1 MLSSKQIIELTGIS
15 RATLNNYIALGILQK
30 PLVQRTKD
38 DDGRAPRIGY
48 FADDA
53 LERVKK
59 VQQLKKEGMSMAAI
73 TEQFNKNSPVSTLP
87 SSVSE
92 QHLEEADTQEAKKCF
107 TVEVGLDNIPGPA
120 YMVNNNFEVVWWND
134 EAVERIFGHE
144 QNMQSDI
151 EERNII
157 RLLMESTPIRNMP
170 VWQEILSNHLE
181 TAKKRLSRKNM
192 ASIFSS
198 LSPEDAKLLDELYN
212 AVEPLEPVPVV
223 HYHVN
228 LNDATEEVA
237 PYNLYACCFREGIL
251 FVYAKSEIDCS
262 PLLDFLSRRDH
273 VIRNLL
279 KRRKPFLTQLAVMVA
294 DLQNS
299 VQICAELPPDE
310 YFELINHIWQT
321 AEPIF
326 RKYYGTHG
334 KHVGDG
340 MVYYFFPQP
349 DSNYILNAINC
360 AHELKNMMCEI
371 SREWQSRKNWL
382 HSLYLNTGLHEGQ
395 EWFGTYHSG
404 TNLEFTV
411 LGDTINHA
419 ARISD
424 LARQG
429 SIWSTKT
436 MLGSLTPKERAQLRF
451 GIRRMTNNGE
461 EILVKDIY
469 SRISS
474 LVDLN
479 EGRNYKFNDIAMLPV
494 TEIIDI
500 EPSQ

>member
-1 MLSSKQIIELTGIS
+1 MLTSKQIIELTGIS

-48 FADDA
+48 FPDAA
-53 LERVKK
+53 LEQIKL
-59 VQQLKKEGMSMAAI
+59 VQQLKKEGMSISAI
-73 TEQFNKNSPVSTLP
+73 TKQLSISKPDAASPIIDELIGQPHERESSTKL
-87 SSVSE
+87 
-92 QHLEEADTQEAKKCF
+92 L
-107 TVEVGLDNIPGPA
+107 TVELGIEDITGPA
-120 YMVNNNFEVVWWND
+120 YMVNNNFEVMWWND
-134 EAVERIFGHE
+134 AALTNIFGQDHP
-144 QNMQSDI
+144 MQGDV
-151 EERNII
+151 EERNIF
-157 RLLMESTPIRNMP
+157 RLLLESNVSRNMLE
-170 VWQEILSNHLE
+170 WKTILSNHLE
-181 TAKKRLSRKNM
+181 TAKKRLTRKNI
-192 ASIFSS
+192 ASIYAS
-198 LSPEDAKLLDELYN
+198 LNAEDGRVLDELYES
-212 AVEPLEPVPVV
+212 VEAIEEAPVIHFP
-223 HYHVN
+223 VN
-228 LNDATEEVA
+228 LNSASDEAQ
-237 PYNLYACCFREGIL
+237 PYNLYACFFREGIL
-251 FVYAKSEIDCS
+251 FAYAKADMDCS
-262 PLLDFLSRRDH
+262 PLIELLSRRDH

-279 KRRKPFLTQLAVMVA
+279 KKRKPFLTPLAVMVA

-310 YFELINHIWQT
+310 YFELINHIWQA

-349 DSNYILNAINC
+349 DSSYILNSIRC
-360 AHELKNMMCEI
+360 AHELKNMMHDL
-371 SREWQSRKNWL
+371 SRDWQARKNWL
-382 HSLYLNTGLHEGQ
+382 HSLFLNIGLHEGQ

-429 SIWSTKT
+429 SIWSTKN
-436 MLGSLTPKERAQLRF
+436 MLGNLNTLERKKLRF
-451 GIRRMTNNGE
+451 GIRRTTDNGE
-461 EILVKDIY
+461 EILVKDTY

-474 LVDLN
+474 LVDLS
-479 EGRNYKFNDIAMLPV
+479 EGKNFKFNDIAILPV
-494 TEIIDI
+494 TEIVDI
-500 EPSQ
+500 EQ

>member
-1 MLSSKQIIELTGIS
+1 MLTSKQIIELTEIS
-15 RATLNNYIALGILQK
+15 RATLNNYIALGLVQK

-48 FADDA
+48 FPDEA
-53 LERVKK
+53 LDRIKQ
-59 VQQLKKEGMSMAAI
+59 VQQLKKEGLSMSAI
-73 TEQFNKNSPVSTLP
+73 TDRFNNKKEPDSVTPFPEQQFG
-87 SSVSE
+87 E
-92 QHLEEADTQEAKKCF
+92 KKENDSKRLL
-107 TVEVGLDNIPGPA
+107 TVELGIEDIPGPA

-134 EAVERIFGHE
+134 AAVEQLFGQE
-144 QNMQSDI
+144 NSMQGDI
-151 EERNII
+151 EERNIF
-157 RLLMESTPIRNMP
+157 RLLMESSIARQM
-170 VWQEILSNHLE
+170 VEWQEILSNHLE
-181 TAKKRLSRKNM
+181 TAKKRLSRKNI
-192 ASIFSS
+192 ASIYSS
-198 LSPEDAKLLDELYN
+198 LTPDDARILDELYES
-212 AVEPLEPVPVV
+212 AEALDEVPVV
-223 HYHVN
+223 HYPVN
-228 LNDATEEVA
+228 LNKASEEIT
-237 PYNLYACCFREGIL
+237 PHNLYACFFREGIL
-251 FVYAKSEIDCS
+251 FAYAKSELDCS
-262 PLLDFLSRRDH
+262 PLLELLSRRDH

-279 KRRKPFLTQLAVMVA
+279 KKRKPFLTQLAVMVA

-310 YFELINHIWQT
+310 YFELINHIWQA

-349 DSNYILNAINC
+349 DSNYILNSIRC
-360 AHELKNMMCEI
+360 AHDLKNMMCEI
-371 SREWQSRKNWL
+371 SREWQTRKNWL

-429 SIWSTKT
+429 SIWSTKN
-436 MLGSLTPKERAQLRF
+436 MLGNLTSKERNQLRF
-451 GIRRMTNNGE
+451 GIRRSTDTGE

-474 LVDLN
+474 IVDLN

-494 TEIIDI
+494 TEIVDI
-500 EPSQ
+500 EQPK